1 MRYHFNLH
9 EGTEVIPDKEG
20 SEFATFTAA
29 RAEARASLLD
39 LVRDDIRSGRPAID
53 WRIEIADRE
62 GRLIDSIGLD
72 FFSTEYLKPAAY

>member
-1 MRYHFNLH
+1 MRYHFNLRD
-9 EGTEVIPDKEG
+9 ETDVIPDEEG
-20 SEFATFTAA
+20 SEFATFEAA

-39 LVRDDIRSGRPAID
+39 MVGDDIRSGKPAID

-72 FFSTEYLKPAAY
+72 FFFAEYLRPATY